1 MRLAKLIPIGI
12 ERLIKAFGW
21 TPVGKSV
28 DLLIEEGF
36 DPSLIGKRMIGT
48 VTSLNTSE
56 LATVTTASGNAF
68 TVGARH
74 VGYGFYYLRV
84 GKIAAYPLDN
94 SRAGDSR
101 VAQGILALRR

>member
-1 MRLAKLIPIGI
+1 M
-12 ERLIKAFGW
+12 
-21 TPVGKSV
+21 
-28 DLLIEEGF
+28 LIEEGF
-36 DPSLIGKRMIGT
+36 DPSLIGKRLIGT

-56 LATVTTASGNAF
+56 LATVTTAAGDAF

-84 GKIAAYPLDN
+84 GKIAAYLLDS

-101 VAQGILALRR
+101 VAQGILALRQ